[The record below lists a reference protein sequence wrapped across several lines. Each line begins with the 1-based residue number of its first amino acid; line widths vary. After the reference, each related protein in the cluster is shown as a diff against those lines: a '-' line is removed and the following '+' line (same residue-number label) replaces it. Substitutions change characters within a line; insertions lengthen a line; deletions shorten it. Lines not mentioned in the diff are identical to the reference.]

1 MSELK
6 LFDGKEVK
14 GNCTFLMFGA
24 GFYLLSSSQNVND
37 KSKKDWPLM
46 IHSTFAPKDAI
57 IIFANYSGP

>member
-37 KSKKDWPLM
+37 KSKKD
-46 IHSTFAPKDAI
+46 
-57 IIFANYSGP
+57 